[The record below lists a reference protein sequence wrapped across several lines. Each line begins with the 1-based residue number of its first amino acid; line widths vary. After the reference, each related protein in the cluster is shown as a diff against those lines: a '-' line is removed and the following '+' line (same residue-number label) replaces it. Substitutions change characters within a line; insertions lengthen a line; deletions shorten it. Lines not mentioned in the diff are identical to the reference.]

1 MKKNITIKNNIAGP
15 FSNKKRIR
23 KNNSIVSYNLNKIFT
38 NIDKK
43 RDTFHILSKE
53 FKFGF
58 QKNSF
63 KKYKR
68 FKKIVVVGMG
78 GSILGT
84 KAIYCFLQHKIK
96 KDFLFLDNLNENQI
110 RELIYK
116 EKLNNILF
124 IIVSKS
130 GNTIE
135 TLTNINLINKIKYRS
150 QYRGTKEMDL
160 FINKF
165 VNSIIED
172 LDLNQ
177 LEQLNNLV
185 NLGDEE
191 LIKISNE
198 KIKINEDKIVFLF
211 KEFKKKY

>member
-1 MKKNITIKNNIAGP
+1 MN
-15 FSNKKRIR
+15 SNK
-23 KNNSIVSYNLNKIFT
+23 
-38 NIDKK
+38 
-43 RDTFHILSKE
+43 
-53 FKFGF
+53 
-58 QKNSF
+58 Q
-63 KKYKR
+63 
-68 FKKIVVVGMG
+68 
-78 GSILGT
+78 
-84 KAIYCFLQHKIK
+84 
-96 KDFLFLDNLNENQI
+96 
-110 RELIYK
+110 
-116 EKLNNILF
+116 
-124 IIVSKS
+124 
-130 GNTIE
+130 
-135 TLTNINLINKIKYRS
+135 NLINKIIYRS

-211 KEFKKKY
+211 KEFKKNL